1 MGLII
6 NTNVSSL
13 IAQRKLYN
21 NTNEVNSS
29 FEKLSSGMR
38 INRASDDAAGLSIS
52 ENLATQ
58 IRGTQKAVSN
68 AQDGVNVLQIAE
80 GALNVISENLQRI
93 RELTVQAAN
102 DTNSSTER
110 KAIGMEIQARLDD
123 IDRIAKSTRS
133 NNIKLLD
140 GSATSFHLQVGAN
153 SAQATNTISI
163 GYLFEKA
170 TYSSLGISTSVTIA
184 SSGALENNST
194 ARSFLDEIDSA
205 LGAVLTKRSQ
215 IGALQNR
222 LQSTVESLSIAIEN
236 FQATNSRIRD
246 LDIAAETA
254 TLTKNQILQQ
264 SALGIL
270 SQANQ
275 APNLA
280 LKLLG

>member
-13 IAQRKLYN
+13 IAQRKLN
-21 NTNEVNSS
+21 SNTQEVRSS

-52 ENLATQ
+52 ENLRTQ
-58 IRGTQKAVSN
+58 IKGTQKAVSN

-123 IDRIAKSTRS
+123 IDRIANTTQS
-133 NNIKLLD
+133 NNIRLLD
-140 GSATSFHLQVGAN
+140 GSATKFQLQIGAN
-153 SAQATNTISI
+153 NSMNENT
-163 GYLFEKA
+163 L
-170 TYSSLGISTSVTIA
+170 SLAAVFTKSTSSALGVSTTVTIA

-194 ARSFLDEIDSA
+194 ARAFLDEIDSA
-205 LGAVLTKRSQ
+205 LGQVLTKRSQ

-222 LQSTVESLSIAIEN
+222 LDSTIESLSIAVEN

-254 TLTKNQILQQ
+254 KLTQNQILQQ

-270 SQANQ
+270 AQANQ

-280 LKLLG
+280 MKLLG